1 MWKVRI
7 NFGLRPNF
15 GLSDRW
21 DQKKKSTSLFA
32 DLRSQTEFW
41 SQSLVSAKVNPK
53 SEVTQWLST
62 NWVYPIAIRSAM
74 LKSDIP
80 HAAHQLP
87 SSSVASFCSSGGSSW
102 LLSLCWCS
110 VNYSVH
116 GVLKDRK
123 YPRGSPW
130 LTWLCIVESDL
141 QHANTGLHSVR
152 RCAQDCTVR
161 RWFVETATLQPGAR
175 S

>member
-1 MWKVRI
+1 
-7 NFGLRPNF
+7 
-15 GLSDRW
+15 
-21 DQKKKSTSLFA
+21 
-32 DLRSQTEFW
+32 
-41 SQSLVSAKVNPK
+41 
-53 SEVTQWLST
+53 
-62 NWVYPIAIRSAM
+62 M

-161 RWFVETATLQPGAR
+161 RWFVETELRCSLGLAHNDDDGGWFISNSISSICVCCTTLLVSEVRQRQTATVLAI
-175 S
+175 STNTAATYKFYSNTIKYFWIVN